1 MAHTLETPVKPLEAR
16 ELRVGYKKRIILGP
30 LNLSL
35 GSGELLVLIGPNG
48 IGKTT
53 LLKTLAGLL
62 PPVDGEVLLDGKAL
76 SQFTAFGRSKKIAFL
91 SQNAPLSWPFT
102 VEELVAQGRFPY
114 RRWFGVESQADK
126 DAVEEALDRACLR
139 ELRHRLATEL
149 SGGELQR
156 VLIARSI
163 AQRPQILVLDE
174 PVSQLD
180 PKFQITAMDLI
191 KNLTQ
196 GGLAAITSLH
206 DLNLAALYADRIAL
220 FSEGTLLALGK
231 PQDVLREDLLL
242 RAFGSELVIGNH
254 PRDGRRISV
263 YHPLPKAF

>member
-1 MAHTLETPVKPLEAR
+1 MEQSVKKLETR
-16 ELRVGYKKRIILGP
+16 ELRVGYEKRIILGP

-48 IGKTT
+48 SGKTT

-62 PPVDGEVLLDGKAL
+62 SPMGGEVLLEGKSL
-76 SQFTAFGRSKKIAFL
+76 SQFASFARSKKIAFL
-91 SQNAPLSWPFT
+91 PQNSSVSWPFT

-114 RRWFGVESQADK
+114 RRWFGSESQADK

-163 AQRPQILVLDE
+163 AQRSRILLLDE

-180 PKFQITAMDLI
+180 PKFQITVLDLI

-196 GGLAAITSLH
+196 VGFAAIASVH

-220 FSEGTLLALGK
+220 FSEGSLLALGK
-231 PQDVLREDLLL
+231 VQEVLREDLLL

-254 PRDGRRISV
+254 PRDGQRISV
-263 YHPLPKAF
+263 YHPLPKTF